1 MLESDPYVKQ
11 QRHAL
16 IVCSKCALAC
26 FVILTGIIA
35 VQAVT
40 GTILS
45 LKSLEV
51 PPSDAAHT
59 TVMIDSYAMLRSLHA
74 TLGQLALIP
83 GFAVLAF
90 SILFMLNVG
99 GVGARLTRFTWGQ
112 VFKAGVLVIILVGI
126 CLGGRLF
133 AIELKGSRFW
143 LLLEPEAVTENP
155 GVTMDGFSSTAF
167 YTFVGLHGIVLP
179 FLAVIVIIF
188 MWAPFSEFS
197 RERREREFRGPA
209 FQKWSLII
217 EAGGNTTNEG
227 PPEEPDDDTPA
238 GWKAMRRMAEGASRA
253 DEEDDTSDE

>member
-11 QRHAL
+11 QRQAL
-16 IVCSKCALAC
+16 IVCSKCALVC

-51 PPSDAAHT
+51 PTSDAAHAT
-59 TVMIDSYAMLRSLHA
+59 AMIDSYATLRSLHA
-74 TLGQLALIP
+74 TLGQFALIP
-83 GFAVLAF
+83 AFAVLAF

-99 GVGARLTRFTWGQ
+99 GIGARLTRVTWGQ
-112 VFKAGVLVIILVGI
+112 VFKAGVLVVILVGI

-143 LLLEPEAVTENP
+143 LLLEPEAMKENP

-179 FLAVIVIIF
+179 FLAIIVIIF
-188 MWAPFSEFS
+188 MWAPFSEFG

-209 FQKWSLII
+209 FQNWSLII
-217 EAGGNTTNEG
+217 EAGSKNSEEE
-227 PPEEPDDDTPA
+227 PPEEPEGDTPT
-238 GWKAMRRMAEGASRA
+238 GWKAMRRMAEGASRP
-253 DEEDDTSDE
+253 DGEDDTSDG